1 MAERPR
7 NCLQSNTNPVRL
19 RALAFGGTEKLSKS
33 KKNLQIKRT
42 YEALFALEDVREI
55 FRQSLPTGLNDSEQE
70 KLSNKID
77 RIKGIISGLETGDV
91 SPDSIRVGCL
101 DARTREE
108 EFINIQPIQA
118 AGRLTPEARKAII
131 SYGDG
136 YSTCDYCRKPFRLDK
151 IIRPPIEQF
160 HEDLAKFLNM
170 DQARVVPG
178 ARRGFQ
184 AVAQSL
190 VEKGDSVIVSSLA
203 HYTEFL
209 AVEVAGGIVK
219 EVPLD
224 GKNIA
229 TAQATAQKIEEVM
242 QERGRP
248 PKLIMIDHFDYQYAN
263 EHDVCGIAKVA
274 KEYGIPFLYNG
285 AYTVGVMPV
294 DGKKIGADFI
304 VGSGHKS
311 MASAAPSGV
320 LATTD
325 EWAAKLFRTTQMV
338 GDLTGR
344 KFGVKEVENMGCTLM
359 GATLLSMMASFP
371 RVKERTASWEEEVKK
386 SNYLIEQ
393 LLRIQGSK
401 VLSEWP
407 RRHTLSKVDTTGSF
421 DVIARTHKRRGFF
434 FSDELKDRGIV
445 GEFAGATRT
454 WKLNTYGQTWERIKY
469 TADSF
474 LDIAGKYGLEIN

>member
-1 MAERPR
+1 VSE
-7 NCLQSNTNPVRL
+7 
-19 RALAFGGTEKLSKS
+19 S
-33 KKNLQIKRT
+33 KKSLQIQKT
-42 YEALFALEDVREI
+42 IEALFALEDIREI
-55 FRQSLPTGLNDSEQE
+55 FRQSLPAGFDELQQE
-70 KLSNKID
+70 EFSNNIA
-77 RIKGIISGLETGDV
+77 RIKVIISDLEKGEGK
-91 SPDSIRVGCL
+91 PACNRVGKL
-101 DARTREE
+101 EPRTREE
-108 EFINIQPIQA
+108 EFINIHPIQA

-151 IIRPPIEQF
+151 ITRPPIEEF
-160 HEDLAKFLNM
+160 HQDLARFLNM

-184 AVAQSL
+184 AVTQSI

-209 AVEVAGGIVK
+209 AVEVAGGIVR

-224 GKNIA
+224 ENHIV
-229 TAQATAQKIEEVM
+229 TADKTALKIEDVIRET
-242 QERGRP
+242 GKLP
-248 PKLIMIDHFDYQYAN
+248 ALIMIDHFDYQFAN

-304 VGSGHKS
+304 IGSGHKS
-311 MASAAPSGV
+311 MASVAPSGV

-325 EWAAKLFRTTQMV
+325 EWAPRVFRTTQMI
-338 GDLTGR
+338 GDLTQR
-344 KFGVKEVENMGCTLM
+344 KFGIKEVENMGCTLM
-359 GATLLSMMASFP
+359 GATLLSMIASFP
-371 RVKERTASWEEEVKK
+371 IVQARTKQWDEEIKK
-386 SNYLIEQ
+386 SNYLLEQ
-393 LLRIQGSK
+393 FLRVRGSK

-407 RRHTLSKVDTTGSF
+407 RRHTLTKVDTTGSF
-421 DVIARTHKRRGFF
+421 DVVARTHKRRGFF
-434 FSDELKDRGIV
+434 FSDELKDRGVV

-454 WKLNTYGQTWERIKY
+454 WKLNTYGLTWDQVKY
-469 TADSF
+469 TSEAF
-474 LDIAGKYGLEIN
+474 LDIASKYGLSIC